1 MASEWVTLII
11 AVITIAGNILISALT
26 YDKSQKLTLYRLQQ
40 LEDKVNK
47 HNQTIERT
55 YKLEQNVAI
64 LQHDVEEL
72 KEKDKE

>member
-1 MASEWVTLII
+1 MASEWITLII

-40 LEDKVNK
+40 LE

-55 YKLEQNVAI
+55 YKLEQEVAI
-64 LQHDVEEL
+64 LKHDVQEI
-72 KEKDKE
+72 KEKE

>member
-1 MASEWVTLII
+1 MASEWITLII

-55 YKLEQNVAI
+55 YKLEQEVAI
-64 LQHDVEEL
+64 LKHDVQEI
-72 KEKDKE
+72 KEKE